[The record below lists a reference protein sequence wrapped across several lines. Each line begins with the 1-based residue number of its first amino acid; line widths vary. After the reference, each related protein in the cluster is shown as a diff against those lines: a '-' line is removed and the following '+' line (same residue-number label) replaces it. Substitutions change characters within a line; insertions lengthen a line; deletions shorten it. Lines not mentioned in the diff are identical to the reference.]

1 MSQDSSDVSRVVSV
15 SLGSSSRDHIAQAN
29 FLNRDWS
36 IERLGTDGD
45 LKKAHDLIAEL
56 DGKVAAIG
64 LGGIDLYLFAGAR
77 RYMLRDA
84 AKLAAAATKTP
95 VVDGSGL
102 KHTLERGTVRQLQD
116 GIFPLKGKKVGLTCA
131 VDRFGMAEELVRVG
145 ADVTF
150 GDFLF
155 ILGLPINLHR
165 LSTIRRLGAVILPLF
180 CRLPFKLLYPT
191 GEAQKQIVDS
201 AKHRKFFEE
210 HEVIAGDFLLIR
222 RYLPK
227 DLTGKTI
234 LTNTVTPTDVELLRE
249 RGAAR
254 LVTTTPEFSGRS
266 YGTNVMEGIFAA
278 LGDKTPADYERRL
291 GQLAWKPR
299 VIEF

>member
-1 MSQDSSDVSRVVSV
+1 MSASSSSPLRVVSV
-15 SLGSSSRDHIAQAN
+15 SLGSSSRDHIAQAS
-29 FLNRDWS
+29 FLDREWS
-36 IERLGTDGD
+36 IERVGTDGD
-45 LKKAHDLIAEL
+45 LKQAREMIADL
-56 DGKVAAIG
+56 DGNVAAIG

-77 RYMLRDA
+77 RYVLRDA
-84 AKLAAAATKTP
+84 AKLAAAAKTTP

-102 KHTLERGTVRQLQD
+102 KHTLERGTVRQLQED
-116 GIFPLKGKKVGLTCA
+116 IFPLAGKKVGLTCA
-131 VDRFGMAEELVRVG
+131 VDRFGMAEELVQVG

-155 ILGLPINLHR
+155 ILGLPIKLHR
-165 LSTIRRLGAVILPLF
+165 LSTIRRLGALILPIF

-191 GEAQKQIVDS
+191 GEAQKQILDS

-210 HEVIAGDFLLIR
+210 NEVIAGDFLLIR
-222 RYLPK
+222 RYLPA

-234 LTNTVTPTDVELLRE
+234 LTNTVTPADVELLRE

-254 LVTTTPEFSGRS
+254 LITTTPEFGGRS

-278 LGDKTPADYERRL
+278 LGDKTSADYDKRL
-291 GQLAWKPR
+291 AQLGWKPR
-299 VIEF
+299 VVTF